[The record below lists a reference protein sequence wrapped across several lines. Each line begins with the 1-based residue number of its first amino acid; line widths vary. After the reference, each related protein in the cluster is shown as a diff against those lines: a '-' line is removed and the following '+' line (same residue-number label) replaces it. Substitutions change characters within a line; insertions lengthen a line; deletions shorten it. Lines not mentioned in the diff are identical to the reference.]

1 MCRSSGTMALML
13 TLCALAT
20 TAVSAEAQDTE
31 PPRTEF
37 TGDVGFV
44 SVSGNTSVTTLNVG
58 ERLVRRHRPWE
69 FTQEFGVVYGRT
81 DGVESSNLWRAS
93 LRADYGLGSRWA
105 LYALTGFD
113 RNKFAGID
121 ARFAYGLGAVARIL
135 ATDIDQLNV
144 EAGFQLTQQ
153 ENLDGTDDSFTSLRG
168 AGSFRHV
175 FSENAH
181 FLQTVEVLPNLDES
195 EDLRVNT
202 ETTLVAPLSTH
213 VGLKFSLLVRYDNLP
228 SLNEA
233 GTAPLR
239 KTDRIFSSGIT
250 VSF

>member
-1 MCRSSGTMALML
+1 MRRSSHTTALVL
-13 TLCALAT
+13 TLCAAAIT
-20 TAVSAEAQDTE
+20 PAAAAAQDAE
-31 PPRTEF
+31 PPRTQF

-58 ERLVRRHRPWE
+58 ERFIRRLTPWE

-81 DGVESSNLWRAS
+81 EGVESSNLWRAS

-121 ARFAYGLGAVARIL
+121 ARFAYGLGAVARIV
-135 ATDIDQLNV
+135 ASDIDQLNL

-153 ENLDGTDDSFTSLRG
+153 ENLDGSDDSFTSLRG
-168 AGSFRHV
+168 AGSWRHV

-228 SLNEA
+228 SLSEA
-233 GTAPLR
+233 GTPLR